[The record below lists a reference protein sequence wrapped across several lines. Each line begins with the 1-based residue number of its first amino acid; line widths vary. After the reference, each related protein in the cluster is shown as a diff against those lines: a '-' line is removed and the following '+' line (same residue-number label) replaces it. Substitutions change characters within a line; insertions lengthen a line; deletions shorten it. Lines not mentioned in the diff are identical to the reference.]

1 MRQSNLILVGTPSE
15 LLGVYDPCAVVW
27 KDTVIHGE
35 LCSLNVLRGS
45 SIGTATSKIVTSFMM
60 ACLSRLIV
68 HSELFCSLARFLCS
82 STGSFPS
89 ITGVRRDPKDSSDF
103 PSADRP
109 LI

>member
-1 MRQSNLILVGTPSE
+1 MRQSNLILVATPLE

-27 KDTVIHGE
+27 NDTVIDGE

-45 SIGTATSKIVTSFMM
+45 SIGTATSKIVTSF
-60 ACLSRLIV
+60 
-68 HSELFCSLARFLCS
+68 SELFWSLVRFLCGS
-82 STGSFPS
+82 KGSFPS
-89 ITGVRRDPKDSSDF
+89 IPGVRRDPKDSSDF